1 MVVFVFAYVLVM
13 KILYKLSRLA
23 ADWVRSLILCLGFV
37 RRSFYFE
44 FFWSFSLKLN
54 GRLRVLQLVYNPDR
68 PLKNWIIVVGHVGLN
83 LASTSQI
90 IFYPETFFSGYSD
103 FSLSLK
109 TSISKFL
116 FCSESGRNQVDEEPL
131 SRCAAFK
138 SLFLYL
144 IILIYLFI

>member
-68 PLKNWIIVVGHVGLN
+68 PLKN
-83 LASTSQI
+83 
-90 IFYPETFFSGYSD
+90 
-103 FSLSLK
+103 
-109 TSISKFL
+109 
-116 FCSESGRNQVDEEPL
+116 
-131 SRCAAFK
+131 
-138 SLFLYL
+138 
-144 IILIYLFI
+144 